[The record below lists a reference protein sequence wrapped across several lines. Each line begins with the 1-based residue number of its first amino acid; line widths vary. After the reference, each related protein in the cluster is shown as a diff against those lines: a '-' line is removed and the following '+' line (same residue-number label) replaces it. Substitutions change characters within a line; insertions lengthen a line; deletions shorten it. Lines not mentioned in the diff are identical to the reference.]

1 MGYLWAP
8 TPFTI
13 NWQREDHGKV
23 CMYPDSFMNVEKL
36 NSVLPHALKCSF
48 FLLESWQAK
57 ESSLI
62 FEIQF
67 NSRNDGALTEP
78 IEEAMK
84 ESAGAWL
91 FGH

>member
-1 MGYLWAP
+1 ML
-8 TPFTI
+8 
-13 NWQREDHGKV
+13 
-23 CMYPDSFMNVEKL
+23 
-36 NSVLPHALKCSF
+36 F

-78 IEEAMK
+78 IEEATK
-84 ESAGAWL
+84 EAAGAWL